1 MAVDGEM
8 KNKALIL
15 TVGIMIILLVSVF
28 ASIEFLNTRQSTPK
42 FFVGV
47 EMAYANATFNDV
59 KDLVDKVKDYT
70 NLFVI
75 GSPGISLNQT
85 LLNMTSDYIFNAGL
99 YFIVLFTDTQQYD
112 LDSKPKDWIPK
123 AKEKYGEKFLA
134 VYRFDEPGGRVLDR
148 VNDSFIN
155 DMSVGEIANY
165 SKAAGAYV
173 EGVYG
178 HMAYYLYVSPSVL
191 TADYGLF
198 WFDYKGGYSSVLAE
212 FIGNQSRELSVALC
226 RGAASA
232 HKKSWGSIIGWTY
245 DKEPYIESNDTL
257 YQDLT
262 LSYRAG
268 AKYAVVFDYPKIDR
282 YGILTEDHFTA
293 LKNFWNY
300 VQSNPQDYGVDRGE
314 VAYVVPS
321 DYGFG
326 FRSAVDHVWLRD
338 ADELSQKVWD
348 DANRLVAQYGS
359 KLDIVYDDAETFAA
373 IQNRYS
379 KLFFWNE
386 TIPVD

>member
-1 MAVDGEM
+1 M

-15 TVGIMIILLVSVF
+15 TVGMMIILLVSVF

-191 TADYGLF
+191 TADYGLY
-198 WFDYKGGYSSVLAE
+198 WFDYKGRYSSVLAE

-232 HKKSWGSIIGWTY
+232 HNKSWGSIIGWKY
-245 DKEPYIESNDTL
+245 DNARPYIESADEL
-257 YQDLT
+257 YDDLT

-282 YGILTEDHFTA
+282 YGILTRSHLDA
-293 LKNFWNY
+293 LRDFWNY
-300 VQSNPQDYGVDRGE
+300 VQSNSHDHGVERGE
-314 VAYVVPS
+314 VAYVLPAG
-321 DYGFG
+321 YGFG
-326 FRSAVDHVWLRD
+326 FRSAVDHVWLWD
-338 ADELSQKVWD
+338 ADNLSRKVWE
-348 DANRLVAQYGS
+348 DANRLVGKFGS
-359 KLDIVYDDAETFAA
+359 RLDIVYDDPETFGDIAV
-373 IQNRYS
+373 RYN

-386 TIPVD
+386 TVP